1 MKQFDLQEYLKNPT
15 RPIVTRDGR
24 SVRIICTDR
33 KDDLEDEGPIVALVY
48 DETKG
53 QELSC
58 FYYPD
63 GRYYKEETYY
73 LDLFFA
79 PEPKTKKVGW
89 MNVCKYGDNQHF
101 SLVGGVIH
109 PTREQALTERPD
121 YVVDTIQIKW
131 EEK

>member
-33 KDDLEDEGPIVALVY
+33 NYKEFPIVALAQICGEERVCCYTEDGVY
-48 DETKG
+48 LNDT
-53 QELSC
+53 QCS
-58 FYYPD
+58 
-63 GRYYKEETYY
+63 R
-73 LDLFFA
+73 DLFFA
-79 PEPKTKKVGW
+79 PEPKNQKVGW

-109 PTREQALTERPD
+109 PTREQALTESPD

-131 EEK
+131 EE

>member
-1 MKQFDLQEYLKNPT
+1 MEQFSLSEYLKNPT

-24 SVRIICTDR
+24 AARVLCTDR
-33 KDDLEDEGPIVALVY
+33 ISDTYPVVALVR
-48 DETKG
+48 DEEGEAVRTFHENG
-53 QELSC
+53 EC
-58 FYYPD
+58 FLMDESPD
-63 GRYYKEETYY
+63 PC
-73 LDLFFA
+73 DLFFA

-89 MNVCKYGDNQHF
+89 MNVCKYGDVQHF

-109 PTREQALTERPD
+109 PTREQALTECPD